1 MIKAN
6 IFKNNNNK
14 YKKIMKK
21 NKKDKKFKISQIKN
35 SPYQIGM
42 HLRLIIQQM
51 CKLQKITNIS
61 LYNEKKPKKIL
72 ACAPYFD
79 IKL

>member
-42 HLRLIIQQM
+42 HLRLIIQ
-51 CKLQKITNIS
+51 
-61 LYNEKKPKKIL
+61 
-72 ACAPYFD
+72 
-79 IKL
+79 